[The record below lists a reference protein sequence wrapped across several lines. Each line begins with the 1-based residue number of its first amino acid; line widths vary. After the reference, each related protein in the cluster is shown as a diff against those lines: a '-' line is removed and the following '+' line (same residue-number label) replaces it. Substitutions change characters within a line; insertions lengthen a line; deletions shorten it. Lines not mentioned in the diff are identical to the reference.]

1 MAGVASVAWRHA
13 LGRTVAMTSDMQLFT
28 PYNGTGGYVE
38 RPASMERAVR
48 EAEDGTLS
56 ARQQAVVDALDATG
70 VKGATWR
77 TLGQLLNL
85 HHGQVSGVLSNL
97 HKAGEVFMLREQ
109 HNRCHPYVLR
119 IYRNGY
125 NDNEVW
131 DKPVETRAGQR
142 KALLDNLYAT
152 CASAVEVGWS
162 ASMQDAVSS
171 CVDRL
176 REHDRA
182 D

>member
-1 MAGVASVAWRHA
+1 
-13 LGRTVAMTSDMQLFT
+13 MQLFT

-56 ARQQAVVDALDATG
+56 ARQQAVLDALWDAGLT
-70 VKGATWR
+70 GATWR

-85 HHGQVSGVLSNL
+85 HHGQVSGVLSIL
-97 HKAGEVFMLREQ
+97 HKEGMVFMLRKQ
-109 HNRCHPYVLR
+109 QDRCHPYVS
-119 IYRNGY
+119 YRYRFAY
-125 NDNEVW
+125 NDEDVY

-142 KALLDNLYAT
+142 KALLDDLYAT
-152 CASAVEVGWS
+152 CAKAVDDGWS
-162 ASMQDAVSS
+162 WVLQEAINS

>member
-1 MAGVASVAWRHA
+1 MAGDQ
-13 LGRTVAMTSDMQLFT
+13 MSDMQLFT

-38 RPASMERAVR
+38 RPASMERAMR
-48 EAEDGTLS
+48 EVMQGVLS
-56 ARQQAVVDALDATG
+56 ARQQALLDALFDAGPT
-70 VKGATWR
+70 GATWR

-109 HNRCHPYVLR
+109 QDRCHPYVFRSYR
-119 IYRNGY
+119 IAYDDGQVF
-125 NDNEVW
+125 DT
-131 DKPVETRAGQR
+131 PIETRSGQR
-142 KALLDNLYAT
+142 KALLDDLYAT